1 MRGEVAEARNS
12 FTRYLQTFPE
22 GAFSLNANYYIGLID
37 YNQKAYESAAR
48 HLDKVLE
55 YPNNKYSEDAMLMGA
70 EMAYTAKDY
79 EKALHIYKQLK
90 DKAASM
96 ERRRLAKT
104 GMLRS
109 AHMLGNEEEIIFA
122 ATDLL
127 ADTKLA
133 PELSNEAHYY
143 RAKAYLDAGKTDGAM
158 EDLKVLAKDTRN
170 VYGAEAKYKSP
181 RFTLTADKRI
191 RRSRRC

>member
-1 MRGEVAEARNS
+1 MCIRDS
-12 FTRYLQTFPE
+12 
-22 GAFSLNANYYIGLID
+22 
-37 YNQKAYESAAR
+37 QKAYESAAR

-104 GMLRS
+104 GMS
-109 AHMLGNEEEIIFA
+109 VSYTH
-122 ATDLL
+122 
-127 ADTKLA
+127 
-133 PELSNEAHYY
+133 
-143 RAKAYLDAGKTDGAM
+143 LD
-158 EDLKVLAKDTRN
+158 
-170 VYGAEAKYKSP
+170 VY
-181 RFTLTADKRI
+181 KRQQQSI
-191 RRSRRC
+191 LIEQFG

>member
-1 MRGEVAEARNS
+1 
-12 FTRYLQTFPE
+12 
-22 GAFSLNANYYIGLID
+22 
-37 YNQKAYESAAR
+37 
-48 HLDKVLE
+48 
-55 YPNNKYSEDAMLMGA
+55 
-70 EMAYTAKDY
+70 MAYTAKDY

-170 VYGAEAKYKSP
+170 VYGAGGAE
-181 RFTLTADKRI
+181 LH
-191 RRSRRC
+191 

>member
-1 MRGEVAEARNS
+1 
-12 FTRYLQTFPE
+12 
-22 GAFSLNANYYIGLID
+22 
-37 YNQKAYESAAR
+37 
-48 HLDKVLE
+48 
-55 YPNNKYSEDAMLMGA
+55 
-70 EMAYTAKDY
+70 
-79 EKALHIYKQLK
+79 
-90 DKAASM
+90 
-96 ERRRLAKT
+96 
-104 GMLRS
+104 MLRS
-109 AHMLGNEEEIIFA
+109 AHMLGNEEEIIFT

-158 EDLKVLAKDTRN
+158 EDLKILAKTPVMYMERRPN
-170 VYGAEAKYKSP
+170 IKSP

>member
-1 MRGEVAEARNS
+1 
-12 FTRYLQTFPE
+12 
-22 GAFSLNANYYIGLID
+22 
-37 YNQKAYESAAR
+37 
-48 HLDKVLE
+48 
-55 YPNNKYSEDAMLMGA
+55 
-70 EMAYTAKDY
+70 
-79 EKALHIYKQLK
+79 
-90 DKAASM
+90 
-96 ERRRLAKT
+96 
-104 GMLRS
+104 
-109 AHMLGNEEEIIFA
+109 MLGNEEEIIFA

-158 EDLKVLAKDTRN
+158 EDLKVLAKDTMERRPN
-170 VYGAEAKYKSP
+170 IKSP